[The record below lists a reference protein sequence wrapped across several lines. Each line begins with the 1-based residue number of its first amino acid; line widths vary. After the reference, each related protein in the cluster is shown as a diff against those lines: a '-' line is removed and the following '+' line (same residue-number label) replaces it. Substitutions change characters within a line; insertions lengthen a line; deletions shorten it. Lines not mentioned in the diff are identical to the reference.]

1 MKLSKKERKSKSAK
15 PLKFIRNWKVLQ
27 SQKRKNKETKM
38 TDDKEFTQVQVDVG
52 VLKQQISML
61 TILCDKMDKVIEKL
75 VDQHDKHLV
84 KVYST
89 MEDRRIETEGD
100 IKEIHGRIDTVL
112 DKLQDSE
119 LRLMSELKS
128 LRQEMQNHNAKEKES
143 LDKLLQWKWMIA
155 GGVIALSW
163 IVSHMELVASVFG
176 K

>member
-1 MKLSKKERKSKSAK
+1 MA
-15 PLKFIRNWKVLQ
+15 
-27 SQKRKNKETKM
+27 
-38 TDDKEFTQVQVDVG
+38 DDKECIQVKVDVG
-52 VLKQQISML
+52 VLKQQISTL

-89 MEDRRIETEGD
+89 MEDRRMETEAD

-119 LRLMSELKS
+119 LRLMNELKS

-163 IVSHMELVASVFG
+163 LVSHMELIATIIG

>member
-1 MKLSKKERKSKSAK
+1 MS
-15 PLKFIRNWKVLQ
+15 
-27 SQKRKNKETKM
+27 
-38 TDDKEFTQVQVDVG
+38 DDKDCVQVQVDVG
-52 VLKQQISML
+52 VMKQQISTL
-61 TILCDKMDKVIEKL
+61 TLLCDKMDKVIEKL
-75 VDQHDKHLV
+75 VDQHDKHLI

-89 MEDRRIETEGD
+89 MEDRRLETEND

-119 LRLMSELKS
+119 LRLMHELKS

-155 GGVIALSW
+155 GGIVALSW
-163 IVSHMELVASVFG
+163 IVSHMELLSGVLG